1 MNNQELISAISEM
14 NTVKMIHLLNESK
27 HYPKSKKEVLI
38 KDLTLI
44 FNHLKTKDSL
54 LEIIEGKCC
63 ATFDDCKNAD
73 KTGWLFLA
81 KKSKKYFS
89 LIFDYDSSEL
99 KDIYT
104 CLYFGVQNLLIQND
118 IENNYDLIYVS
129 EDSLK
134 FENFLKPF

>member
-1 MNNQELISAISEM
+1 MNNQELINAISEM

-38 KDLTLI
+38 KDLTMI
-44 FNHLKTKDSL
+44 FNHLKIKDSL

-118 IENNYDLIYVS
+118 IENNYELIYVT
-129 EDSLK
+129 EGVLK
-134 FENFLKPF
+134 TESYLWK

>member
-1 MNNQELISAISEM
+1 MNNQKLISSNCQM

-38 KDLTLI
+38 KDLTMI
-44 FNHLKTKDSL
+44 FDHLKIKDSL

-99 KDIYT
+99 KDIYI
-104 CLYFGVQNLLIQND
+104 CLYFGVQNLLIQTD
-118 IENNYDLIYVS
+118 IENNYELIYVS

>member
-1 MNNQELISAISEM
+1 MNNQELITAISEM
-14 NTVKMIHLLNESK
+14 NTVKMIHLLNESN

-38 KDLTLI
+38 KDLTMI
-44 FNHLKTKDSL
+44 FNHLKTSDSF
-54 LEIIEGKCC
+54 LEIVKGKCC

-118 IENNYDLIYVS
+118 IENNYELIYVS

>member
-14 NTVKMIHLLNESK
+14 NTVKMIHLLNESN

-38 KDLTLI
+38 KDLTMI
-44 FNHLKTKDSL
+44 FNHLKTSDSF
-54 LEIIEGKCC
+54 LEIVKGKCC

-89 LIFDYDSSEL
+89 LIFDYDSGEL

-104 CLYFGVQNLLIQND
+104 CLYFGVQNLLMQND
-118 IENNYDLIYVS
+118 IENNYELIYVS

>member
-118 IENNYDLIYVS
+118 IENNYELIYVS

>member
-38 KDLTLI
+38 KNLTLI

-118 IENNYDLIYVS
+118 IENNYELIYVS

>member
-1 MNNQELISAISEM
+1 MNNQELITAISEM

-38 KDLTLI
+38 KDLTMI
-44 FNHLKTKDSL
+44 FNHLKIKDSL
-54 LEIIEGKCC
+54 LEIIEGKCY

-89 LIFDYDSSEL
+89 LIFREFVFSA
-99 KDIYT
+99 
-104 CLYFGVQNLLIQND
+104 
-118 IENNYDLIYVS
+118 
-129 EDSLK
+129 
-134 FENFLKPF
+134 ENFQRKNILLSMMKRRKLGIRNCFFVFL

>member
-1 MNNQELISAISEM
+1 MNNQEFITAISEM
-14 NTVKMIHLLNESK
+14 NTVKIVNLLNESK
-27 HYPKSKKEVLI
+27 HYPKSKKEVFI
-38 KDLTLI
+38 KDLTMI
-44 FNHLKTKDSL
+44 FDHLKIKDSL

-89 LIFDYDSSEL
+89 LIFDYNSSEL

-118 IENNYDLIYVS
+118 IENNYELIYVS

>member
-1 MNNQELISAISEM
+1 MNNQELINAISEM
-14 NTVKMIHLLNESK
+14 NTVKIVHLLNESK

-38 KDLTLI
+38 KDLTMI
-44 FNHLKTKDSL
+44 FDHLKIKDSI

-99 KDIYT
+99 KDIYI
-104 CLYFGVQNLLIQND
+104 CLYFGVQNL
-118 IENNYDLIYVS
+118 
-129 EDSLK
+129 
-134 FENFLKPF
+134 

>member
-1 MNNQELISAISEM
+1 MNNHELISAISEM

-38 KDLTLI
+38 KNLTLI

-118 IENNYDLIYVS
+118 IENNYELIYVS

>member
-1 MNNQELISAISEM
+1 M
-14 NTVKMIHLLNESK
+14 
-27 HYPKSKKEVLI
+27 I

-44 FNHLKTKDSL
+44 FNYLKTKDSL

-81 KKSKKYFS
+81 KNSKKYFS
-89 LIFDYDSSEL
+89 LIFDYDSGEL

-104 CLYFGVQNLLIQND
+104 CFYFGVQNLLIQND
-118 IENNYDLIYVS
+118 IENNYVLIYIS

-134 FENFLKPF
+134 FANFLKPF

>member
-38 KDLTLI
+38 KDLTMI
-44 FNHLKTKDSL
+44 FDHLKIKDSL

-81 KKSKKYFS
+81 KNSKKYFS
-89 LIFDYDSSEL
+89 LIFDYDSGEL

-104 CLYFGVQNLLIQND
+104 CLYFGGQNPLLQYVF
-118 IENNYDLIYVS
+118 ENNYELIYVT
-129 EDSLK
+129 EGE
-134 FENFLKPF
+134 F

>member
-1 MNNQELISAISEM
+1 MNNQELINSISEM

-38 KDLTLI
+38 KDLTMIL
-44 FNHLKTKDSL
+44 NYLKTNDSL

-118 IENNYDLIYVS
+118 IENNYELIYVS

>member
-27 HYPKSKKEVLI
+27 HYPKSKKEVFI
-38 KDLTLI
+38 KDLLMI
-44 FNHLKTKDSL
+44 FDHLKIKDSL
-54 LEIIEGKCC
+54 LGIIEGKCF
-63 ATFDDCKNAD
+63 ASFDDCINAD

-89 LIFDYDSSEL
+89 LIFDYDSGEL

-104 CLYFGVQNLLIQND
+104 CLYFGVQNLLMQND
-118 IENNYDLIYVS
+118 IENNYELIYVS

>member
-1 MNNQELISAISEM
+1 MNNQELINAISEM
-14 NTVKMIHLLNESK
+14 NTVKMIHLLNEST

-44 FNHLKTKDSL
+44 FNYLKTKDSL

-81 KKSKKYFS
+81 KNSKKYFS
-89 LIFDYDSSEL
+89 LIFDYDSGEL
-99 KDIYT
+99 KEVYT
-104 CLYFGVQNLLIQND
+104 CLYFGVQNLLMQND

>member
-1 MNNQELISAISEM
+1 M

-38 KDLTLI
+38 KDLTMI
-44 FNHLKTKDSL
+44 FDHLKIKDSL

-89 LIFDYDSSEL
+89 LIFCEFVFPGENSQR
-99 KDIYT
+99 KNI
-104 CLYFGVQNLLIQND
+104 LLSTMKRRKLEIRSCFF
-118 IENNYDLIYVS
+118 V
-129 EDSLK
+129 
-134 FENFLKPF
+134 FL

>member
-38 KDLTLI
+38 KNLTLI

-63 ATFDDCKNAD
+63 ATFDNCKNAD

>member
-1 MNNQELISAISEM
+1 MNNQELISVISEM
-14 NTVKMIHLLNESK
+14 NIVKIIHLLNESK
-27 HYPKSKKEVLI
+27 HYTKSKKEVLI
-38 KDLTLI
+38 KNLTLI
-44 FNHLKTKDSL
+44 FNHLKIKDSL

-118 IENNYDLIYVS
+118 IENNYELIYVS

>member
-1 MNNQELISAISEM
+1 MNNQKLISSICQM
-14 NTVKMIHLLNESK
+14 NTFKMIHLLNESK
-27 HYPKSKKEVLI
+27 HYPKSKKEVFI
-38 KDLTLI
+38 KDLTMI
-44 FNHLKTKDSL
+44 FDHLKIKDSL

-99 KDIYT
+99 KDIYI
-104 CLYFGVQNLLIQND
+104 CLYFGVQNLLIQTD
-118 IENNYDLIYVS
+118 IENNYELIYVT
-129 EDSLK
+129 EGVLK
-134 FENFLKPF
+134 TESYLWK

>member
-1 MNNQELISAISEM
+1 M

-44 FNHLKTKDSL
+44 FNYLKTKDSL

-89 LIFDYDSSEL
+89 LIFDYNSSEL

-118 IENNYDLIYVS
+118 IENNYELIYVS

>member
-1 MNNQELISAISEM
+1 MKNQELISAISEM

-89 LIFDYDSSEL
+89 LIFDYESSGL

-118 IENNYDLIYVS
+118 IENNYELIYVS

>member
-1 MNNQELISAISEM
+1 MNNQKLISSICQM

-38 KDLTLI
+38 KDLTMI
-44 FNHLKTKDSL
+44 FDHLKIKDSL

-118 IENNYDLIYVS
+118 IENNYELIYVS